1 MKNFILCLFLL
12 VSLNISSQI
21 QTPAPSPATKVQQT
35 IGLTEVTLEYARPS
49 VRNREIF
56 GNLVPYDKVW
66 RTGANENSVISFSTS
81 VKIGYADVPAGKYSV
96 YTIPNKDSW
105 EFILYSDYNNWG
117 LPSDWDEKKV
127 VVRQKFTPTKLENK
141 MESFK
146 FAFDNLTNNSFT
158 LGVTWGYFYLP
169 VEIKLPTTKI
179 VMSSIEE
186 ILKNPTSSDL
196 YKAAV
201 YLLQENRDLRM
212 AKEWMNQSIAMMD
225 NPRFYHLRQ
234 QSLIYAA
241 LKDYKMA
248 IKVAKTSLEKSI
260 AAGNSDYE
268 KMNQDS
274 ISIWSNM

>member
-1 MKNFILCLFLL
+1 MKNLILCLCLL
-12 VSLNISSQI
+12 ISFNISSQI

-35 IGLTEVTLEYARPS
+35 IGLTDVTLEYARPS
-49 VRNREIF
+49 VRNRVVF
-56 GNLVPYDKVW
+56 GNLVPYDKIW
-66 RTGANENSVISFSTS
+66 RTGANENSVITFSTS
-81 VKIGYADVPAGKYSV
+81 VKIGDADVPAGKYSI
-96 YTIPNKDSW
+96 YTVPNKDSW

-117 LPSDWDEKKV
+117 LPSDWDENKV
-127 VVRQKFTPTKLENK
+127 VIRQGFTPIKLENK
-141 MESFK
+141 METFK
-146 FAFDNLTNNSFT
+146 FAFDDLTNNSFT

-169 VEIKLPTTKI
+169 VEIKLPTTSI

-186 ILKNPTSSDL
+186 VLKNPTSSDL

-212 AKEWMNQSIAMMD
+212 AKEWMNQAITMMD

-248 IKVAKTSLEKSI
+248 IKVAQASLEKSI
-260 AAGNSDYE
+260 VAGNSDYE

-274 ISIWSNM
+274 ISFWSNM

>member
-1 MKNFILCLFLL
+1 MKNFLICLCLL
-12 VSLNISSQI
+12 VTFDIASQI
-21 QTPAPSPATKVQQT
+21 QTPEPSPATKVQQT
-35 IGLTEVTLEYARPS
+35 IGLTDVTLEYARPS
-49 VRNREIF
+49 VRNRVVF
-56 GNLVPYDKVW
+56 GNLVPFDKIW

-81 VKIGYADVPAGKYSV
+81 VKIGDADVPAGKYSV
-96 YTIPNKDSW
+96 YTVPNKDSW

-117 LPSDWDEKKV
+117 LPSDWDENKV
-127 VVRQKFTPTKLENK
+127 VIRQKFTPIKLENK

-146 FAFDNLTNNSFT
+146 FAFDDLSNNSFT

-169 VEIKLPTTKI
+169 VEIKLPTTNI

-186 ILKNPTSSDL
+186 VLKNPTSSDL

-212 AKEWMNQSIAMMD
+212 AKEWMNQAIKMMD
-225 NPRFYHLRQ
+225 NPRFYQLRQ

-248 IKVAKTSLEKSI
+248 IKVAKASLEKSI

-274 ISIWSNM
+274 ISNWSNM

>member
-12 VSLNISSQI
+12 VSINVSSQI

-81 VKIGYADVPAGKYSV
+81 VKIGDADVPAGKYSV
-96 YTIPNKDSW
+96 YTIPNKDRW

-117 LPSDWDEKKV
+117 LPSDWDENKV

-179 VMSSIEE
+179 VMSSIED
-186 ILKNPTSSDL
+186 ILKNPTSSFI
-196 YKAAV
+196 
-201 YLLQENRDLRM
+201 
-212 AKEWMNQSIAMMD
+212 QSSCLFIT
-225 NPRFYHLRQ
+225 R
-234 QSLIYAA
+234 
-241 LKDYKMA
+241 K
-248 IKVAKTSLEKSI
+248 
-260 AAGNSDYE
+260 
-268 KMNQDS
+268 
-274 ISIWSNM
+274 

>member
-1 MKNFILCLFLL
+1 MKNLLLCLCLL
-12 VSLNISSQI
+12 ISFNISSQI

-35 IGLTEVTLEYARPS
+35 IGLTDVTLEYARPS
-49 VRNREIF
+49 VRNRVVF
-56 GNLVPYDKVW
+56 GNLVPYDKIW
-66 RTGANENSVISFSTS
+66 RTGANENSVITFSTS
-81 VKIGYADVPAGKYSV
+81 VKIGDADVPAGKYSI
-96 YTIPNKDSW
+96 YTVPNKDSW

-117 LPSDWDEKKV
+117 LPSDWDENKV
-127 VVRQKFTPTKLENK
+127 VIRQGFTPIKLENK
-141 MESFK
+141 METFK
-146 FAFDNLTNNSFT
+146 FAFDDLTNNSFT

-169 VEIKLPTTKI
+169 VEIKLPTTNI

-186 ILKNPTSSDL
+186 VLKNPTSSDL

-212 AKEWMNQSIAMMD
+212 AKEWMNQAITMMD

-248 IKVAKTSLEKSI
+248 IKVAQASLEKSI
-260 AAGNSDYE
+260 VAGNSDYE

-274 ISIWSNM
+274 ISIWNNM

>member
-1 MKNFILCLFLL
+1 MKNFIFSLCLLL
-12 VSLNISSQI
+12 SFNFSSQI

-35 IGLTEVTLEYARPS
+35 IGLTDITLEYASPS
-49 VRNREIF
+49 VRNRVVF
-56 GNLVPYDKVW
+56 GNLVPINKMW
-66 RTGANENSVISFSTS
+66 RTGANENSIISFSTS
-81 VKIGYADVPAGKYSV
+81 IKIGNTDIPAGKYSV
-96 YTIPNKDSW
+96 YTVPNENSW

-117 LPSDWDEKKV
+117 LPSDWDENKV
-127 VVRQKFTPTKLENK
+127 VVRQKFTPIKLENK

-146 FAFDNLTNNSFT
+146 FALDDITNNSFT
-158 LGVTWGYFYLP
+158 LGVTCVYFYLP
-169 VEIKLPTTKI
+169 VEIKLPTAKI

-186 ILKNPTSSDL
+186 VLKNPTSSDL

-268 KMNQDS
+268 KMNHDS

>member
-1 MKNFILCLFLL
+1 MKNLILCLCLL
-12 VSLNISSQI
+12 ISFNISSQI

-35 IGLTEVTLEYARPS
+35 IGLTDVTLEYARPS
-49 VRNREIF
+49 VRNRVVF
-56 GNLVPYDKVW
+56 GNLVPYDKMW
-66 RTGANENSVISFSTS
+66 RTGANENSVITFSTS
-81 VKIGYADVPAGKYSV
+81 VKIGDADVPAGKYSI
-96 YTIPNKDSW
+96 YTVPNKDSW

-117 LPSDWDEKKV
+117 LPSDWDENKV
-127 VVRQKFTPTKLENK
+127 VVRQEFTPIKLENK

-146 FAFDNLTNNSFT
+146 FAFDDLTNNSFT

-169 VEIKLPTTKI
+169 VEIKLPTTSI

-186 ILKNPTSSDL
+186 VLKNPTSSDL

-212 AKEWMNQSIAMMD
+212 AKEWMNQAITMMD

-248 IKVAKTSLEKSI
+248 IKVAQASLEKSI
-260 AAGNSDYE
+260 VAGNSDYE

>member
-1 MKNFILCLFLL
+1 MKNFILSLFLL
-12 VSLNISSQI
+12 VSFNISSQI

-81 VKIGYADVPAGKYSV
+81 VKIGDADVPAGKYSV

-117 LPSDWDEKKV
+117 LPSDWDENKV

-179 VMSSIEE
+179 VMSSIED

>member
-12 VSLNISSQI
+12 VSINVSSQI

-81 VKIGYADVPAGKYSV
+81 VKIGDADVPAGKYSV

>member
-1 MKNFILCLFLL
+1 
-12 VSLNISSQI
+12 
-21 QTPAPSPATKVQQT
+21 PATKVQQT
-35 IGLTEVTLEYARPS
+35 IGLTDVTLEYARPS
-49 VRNREIF
+49 VRNRVIF
-56 GNLVPYDKVW
+56 GNLVPYNKIW
-66 RTGANENSVISFSTS
+66 RTGANENSVVTFSTS
-81 VKIGYADVPAGKYSV
+81 VKIGDADVPAGKYSI
-96 YTIPNKDSW
+96 YTVPNKDSW

-117 LPSDWDEKKV
+117 LPSDWDENKV
-127 VVRQKFTPTKLENK
+127 AVRQEFTPIKLENK

-146 FAFDNLTNNSFT
+146 FAFDDLTNNSFT
-158 LGVTWGYFYLP
+158 LGITWGYFYLP
-169 VEIKLPTTKI
+169 VEIKLPTTSI

-186 ILKNPTSSDL
+186 VLKNPTSSDL

-212 AKEWMNQSIAMMD
+212 AKEWMNQAITMMD

-248 IKVAKTSLEKSI
+248 IKVAQASLEKSI
-260 AAGNSDYE
+260 VAGNSDYE

>member
-1 MKNFILCLFLL
+1 MKNLLLCLCLL
-12 VSLNISSQI
+12 ISFNISSQI

-35 IGLTEVTLEYARPS
+35 IGLTNVTLEYARPS
-49 VRNREIF
+49 VRNRVVF
-56 GNLVPYDKVW
+56 GNLVPYDKIW
-66 RTGANENSVISFSTS
+66 RTGANENSVITFSTS
-81 VKIGYADVPAGKYSV
+81 VKIGDADVPAGKYSI
-96 YTIPNKDSW
+96 YTVPNKDSW

-117 LPSDWDEKKV
+117 LPSDWDENKV
-127 VVRQKFTPTKLENK
+127 VIRQGFTPIKLENK
-141 MESFK
+141 IETFK
-146 FAFDNLTNNSFT
+146 FAFDDLTNNSFT

-169 VEIKLPTTKI
+169 VEIKLPTTNI

-186 ILKNPTSSDL
+186 VLKNPTSSDL

-212 AKEWMNQSIAMMD
+212 AKEWMNQAITMMD

-248 IKVAKTSLEKSI
+248 IKVAQASLEKSI
-260 AAGNSDYE
+260 VAGNSDYE

>member
-12 VSLNISSQI
+12 VSINVSSQI

-81 VKIGYADVPAGKYSV
+81 VKIGDADVPAGKYSV

-117 LPSDWDEKKV
+117 LPSDWDENKV

-179 VMSSIEE
+179 VMSSIED

-268 KMNQDS
+268 KMNKDS

>member
-1 MKNFILCLFLL
+1 MKNLLLCLCLL
-12 VSLNISSQI
+12 ISFNISSQI

-35 IGLTEVTLEYARPS
+35 IGLTDVTLEYARPS
-49 VRNREIF
+49 VRNRVVF
-56 GNLVPYDKVW
+56 GNLVPYDKIW
-66 RTGANENSVISFSTS
+66 RTGANENSVITFSTS
-81 VKIGYADVPAGKYSV
+81 VKIGDADVPAGKYSI
-96 YTIPNKDSW
+96 YTVPNKDSW

-117 LPSDWDEKKV
+117 LPSDWDENKV
-127 VVRQKFTPTKLENK
+127 VIRQGFTPIKLENK
-141 MESFK
+141 METFK
-146 FAFDNLTNNSFT
+146 FAFDDLTNNSFT

-169 VEIKLPTTKI
+169 VEIKLPTTNI

-186 ILKNPTSSDL
+186 VLKNPTSSDL

-212 AKEWMNQSIAMMD
+212 AKEWMNQAITMMD

-248 IKVAKTSLEKSI
+248 IKVAQASLEKSI
-260 AAGNSDYE
+260 VAGNSDYE
-268 KMNQDS
+268 KMNQES

>member
-1 MKNFILCLFLL
+1 MKNFIFFLCLLL
-12 VSLNISSQI
+12 SFNIFSQI
-21 QTPAPSPATKVQQT
+21 QTPAPSPATNVQQT
-35 IGLTEVTLEYARPS
+35 IGLTDITLEYARPS
-49 VRNREIF
+49 VRNRVVF
-56 GNLVPYDKVW
+56 GNLVPFNKIW
-66 RTGANENSVISFSTS
+66 RTGANENSIISFSTS
-81 VKIGYADVPAGKYSV
+81 IKIGDTDVPAGKYSV
-96 YTIPNKDSW
+96 YTIPNENSW

-117 LPSDWDEKKV
+117 LPSDWDENKV
-127 VVRQKFTPTKLENK
+127 VVRQKFTPIKLENK

-146 FAFDNLTNNSFT
+146 FALDDLTNNSFT
-158 LGVTWGYFYLP
+158 LGITWGYFYLP
-169 VEIKLPTTKI
+169 VEIKLHTTSI

-186 ILKNPTSSDL
+186 VLKDPTSSDL

-212 AKEWMNQSIAMMD
+212 AKEWMNQSIAMME
-225 NPRFYHLRQ
+225 NPRFYQLRQ

-248 IKVAKTSLEKSI
+248 IKVAKSSLEKSI
-260 AAGNSDYE
+260 LAGNADYE

>member
-1 MKNFILCLFLL
+1 MKNFILCLCLL
-12 VSLNISSQI
+12 ISFNISSQI

-35 IGLTEVTLEYARPS
+35 IGLTDVNLEYARPS
-49 VRNREIF
+49 VRNRVIF
-56 GNLVPYDKVW
+56 GNLVPYDKIW
-66 RTGANENSVISFSTS
+66 RTGANENSVITFSTS
-81 VKIGYADVPAGKYSV
+81 VKIGDADVPAGKYSI
-96 YTIPNKDSW
+96 YTVPNKDSW

-117 LPSDWDEKKV
+117 LPSDWDENKV
-127 VVRQKFTPTKLENK
+127 AVRQEFTPIKLENK

-146 FAFDNLTNNSFT
+146 FAFDDLTNNSFT
-158 LGVTWGYFYLP
+158 LGITWGYFYLP
-169 VEIKLPTTKI
+169 VEIKLPTTSI

-186 ILKNPTSSDL
+186 VLKNPTSSDL

-212 AKEWMNQSIAMMD
+212 AKEWMNQAITMMD

-248 IKVAKTSLEKSI
+248 IKVAQASLEKSI
-260 AAGNSDYE
+260 VAGNSDYE

>member
-1 MKNFILCLFLL
+1 MKNLLLCLCLL
-12 VSLNISSQI
+12 ISFNISSQI

-35 IGLTEVTLEYARPS
+35 IGLTDVTLEYARPS
-49 VRNREIF
+49 VRNRVVF
-56 GNLVPYDKVW
+56 GNLVPYDKMW
-66 RTGANENSVISFSTS
+66 RTGANENSVITFSTS
-81 VKIGYADVPAGKYSV
+81 VKIGDADVPAGKYSI
-96 YTIPNKDSW
+96 YTVPNKDSW

-117 LPSDWDEKKV
+117 LPSNWDENKV
-127 VVRQKFTPTKLENK
+127 VIRQGFTPIKLENK
-141 MESFK
+141 METFK
-146 FAFDNLTNNSFT
+146 FAFDDLSNNSFT

-169 VEIKLPTTKI
+169 VEIKLPTTSI

-186 ILKNPTSSDL
+186 VLKNPTSSDL

-212 AKEWMNQSIAMMD
+212 AKEWMNQAITMMD

-248 IKVAKTSLEKSI
+248 IKVAQASLEKSI
-260 AAGNSDYE
+260 VAGNSDYE

>member
-1 MKNFILCLFLL
+1 MKNLLLCLCLL
-12 VSLNISSQI
+12 ISFNISSQI
-21 QTPAPSPATKVQQT
+21 QTPAPSPATKVLQT
-35 IGLTEVTLEYARPS
+35 IGLTDVTLEYARPS
-49 VRNREIF
+49 VRNRVVF
-56 GNLVPYDKVW
+56 GNLVPYDKIW
-66 RTGANENSVISFSTS
+66 RTGANENSVITFSTS
-81 VKIGYADVPAGKYSV
+81 VKIGDADVPAGKYSI
-96 YTIPNKDSW
+96 YTVPNKDSW

-117 LPSDWDEKKV
+117 LPSDWDENKV
-127 VVRQKFTPTKLENK
+127 VIRQGFTPIKLENK
-141 MESFK
+141 METFK
-146 FAFDNLTNNSFT
+146 FAFDDLTNNSFT

-169 VEIKLPTTKI
+169 VEIKLPTTNI

-186 ILKNPTSSDL
+186 VLKNPTSSDL

-212 AKEWMNQSIAMMD
+212 AKEWMNQAITMMD

-248 IKVAKTSLEKSI
+248 IKVAQASLEKSI
-260 AAGNSDYE
+260 VAGNSDYE

-274 ISIWSNM
+274 ISIWNNM

>member
-1 MKNFILCLFLL
+1 MKNLILCLCLL
-12 VSLNISSQI
+12 ISFNISSQI

-35 IGLTEVTLEYARPS
+35 IGLTDVTLEYARPS
-49 VRNREIF
+49 VRNRVIF
-56 GNLVPYDKVW
+56 GNLVPYNKIW
-66 RTGANENSVISFSTS
+66 RTGANENSVVTFSTS
-81 VKIGYADVPAGKYSV
+81 VKIGDADVPAGKYSI
-96 YTIPNKDSW
+96 YTVPNKDSW

-117 LPSDWDEKKV
+117 LPSDWDENKV
-127 VVRQKFTPTKLENK
+127 AVRQEFTPIKLENK

-146 FAFDNLTNNSFT
+146 FAFDDLTNNSFT

-169 VEIKLPTTKI
+169 VEIKLPTTSI

-186 ILKNPTSSDL
+186 VLKNPTSSDL

-212 AKEWMNQSIAMMD
+212 AKEWMNQAITMMD

-248 IKVAKTSLEKSI
+248 IKVAEASLEKSI
-260 AAGNSDYE
+260 VAGNSDYE

>member
-1 MKNFILCLFLL
+1 MKNFIFSLCLLL
-12 VSLNISSQI
+12 SFNISSQI

-35 IGLTEVTLEYARPS
+35 IGLTDITLEYARPS
-49 VRNREIF
+49 VRNRVVF
-56 GNLVPYDKVW
+56 GNLVPFNKIW
-66 RTGANENSVISFSTS
+66 RTGANENSIISFSTS
-81 VKIGYADVPAGKYSV
+81 IKIGDTDVPAGKYSV
-96 YTIPNKDSW
+96 YTIPNENSW

-117 LPSDWDEKKV
+117 LPSDWDENKV
-127 VVRQKFTPTKLENK
+127 VVRQKFTPIKLENK

-146 FAFDNLTNNSFT
+146 FALDDLTNNSFT
-158 LGVTWGYFYLP
+158 LGITWGYFYLP
-169 VEIKLPTTKI
+169 VEIKLPTTSI

-186 ILKNPTSSDL
+186 VLKDPTSSDL

-212 AKEWMNQSIAMMD
+212 AKEWMNQSIAMME
-225 NPRFYHLRQ
+225 NPRFYQLRQ

-248 IKVAKTSLEKSI
+248 IKVAKSSLEKSI
-260 AAGNSDYE
+260 LAGNADYE

>member
-1 MKNFILCLFLL
+1 MKNFIFLLCLLL
-12 VSLNISSQI
+12 SFNISSQI

-35 IGLTEVTLEYARPS
+35 IGLTDITLEYARPS
-49 VRNREIF
+49 VRNRVVF
-56 GNLVPYDKVW
+56 GNLVPFNKMW
-66 RTGANENSVISFSTS
+66 RTGANENSIISFSTS
-81 VKIGYADVPAGKYSV
+81 IKIGNTDVPAGKYSV
-96 YTIPNKDSW
+96 YTIPNENSW

-117 LPSDWDEKKV
+117 LPSDWDENKV
-127 VVRQKFTPTKLENK
+127 VVRQKFTPIKLENK

-146 FAFDNLTNNSFT
+146 FALDDLTNNSFT

-169 VEIKLPTTKI
+169 VEIKLPTAKI

-186 ILKNPTSSDL
+186 VLKNPTSSDL

-212 AKEWMNQSIAMMD
+212 AKEWMNQSIAMME
-225 NPRFYHLRQ
+225 NPRFYQLRQ

-248 IKVAKTSLEKSI
+248 IKVAKSSLEKSI
-260 AAGNSDYE
+260 VAGNADYE

>member
-1 MKNFILCLFLL
+1 MKNFIFSLCLLL
-12 VSLNISSQI
+12 SFNISSQI

-35 IGLTEVTLEYARPS
+35 IGLTDITLEYARPS
-49 VRNREIF
+49 VRDRVVF
-56 GNLVPYDKVW
+56 GNLVPFNRMW
-66 RTGANENSVISFSTS
+66 RTGANENSIISFSTS
-81 VKIGYADVPAGKYSV
+81 IKIGDTDVPAGKYSV
-96 YTIPNKDSW
+96 YTIPNENSW

-117 LPSDWDEKKV
+117 LPSDWDENKV
-127 VVRQKFTPTKLENK
+127 VVRQNFTPIKLENK

-146 FAFDNLTNNSFT
+146 FALDDLTNNSFT

-186 ILKNPTSSDL
+186 VLKNPTSSDL

-225 NPRFYHLRQ
+225 VPMFYHLRQ

-241 LKDYKMA
+241 LKDYNGA
-248 IKVAKTSLEKSI
+248 IEIAKVSLEKSI
-260 AAGNSDYE
+260 KAGNSDYE
-268 KMNQDS
+268 KMNLDS
-274 ISIWSNM
+274 IDLWASM

>member
-1 MKNFILCLFLL
+1 MKNLILCLCLL
-12 VSLNISSQI
+12 ISFNISSQI

-35 IGLTEVTLEYARPS
+35 IGLTDVTLEYARPS
-49 VRNREIF
+49 VRNRVVF
-56 GNLVPYDKVW
+56 GNLVPYDKIW
-66 RTGANENSVISFSTS
+66 RTGANENSVITFSTS
-81 VKIGYADVPAGKYSV
+81 VKIGDADVPAGKYSI
-96 YTIPNKDSW
+96 YTVPNKDSW

-117 LPSDWDEKKV
+117 LPSDWDENKV
-127 VVRQKFTPTKLENK
+127 VIRQGFTPIKLENK
-141 MESFK
+141 METFK
-146 FAFDNLTNNSFT
+146 FAFDDLTNNSFT

-169 VEIKLPTTKI
+169 VEIKLPTTSI

-186 ILKNPTSSDL
+186 VLKNPTSSDL

-212 AKEWMNQSIAMMD
+212 AKEWMNQAITMMD

-248 IKVAKTSLEKSI
+248 IKVAQASLEKSI
-260 AAGNSDYE
+260 VAGNSDYE
-268 KMNQDS
+268 KMNQES

>member
-1 MKNFILCLFLL
+1 MKNFIFSLCLLL
-12 VSLNISSQI
+12 SFNISSQI

-35 IGLTEVTLEYARPS
+35 IGLTNITLEYARPS
-49 VRNREIF
+49 VRDRAVF
-56 GNLVPYDKVW
+56 GNLVPFNKMW
-66 RTGANENSVISFSTS
+66 RTGANENSIISFSTS
-81 VKIGYADVPAGKYSV
+81 IKIGDTDVPAGKYSV
-96 YTIPNKDSW
+96 YTIPNENSW

-117 LPSDWDEKKV
+117 LPSDWDENKV
-127 VVRQKFTPTKLENK
+127 VVRQKFTPIKLENK

-146 FAFDNLTNNSFT
+146 FALDDLTNNSFT

-179 VMSSIEE
+179 VMSSIEKV
-186 ILKNPTSSDL
+186 LKNPTSSDL

-225 NPRFYHLRQ
+225 VPMFYHLRQ

-248 IKVAKTSLEKSI
+248 IKVAKSSLEKSI
-260 AAGNSDYE
+260 VAGNTDYE

-274 ISIWSNM
+274 ISMWSNM

>member
-1 MKNFILCLFLL
+1 MKNFIFLLCLLL
-12 VSLNISSQI
+12 SFNISSQI

-35 IGLTEVTLEYARPS
+35 IGLTDITLEYARPS
-49 VRNREIF
+49 VRDRVVF
-56 GNLVPYDKVW
+56 GNLVPFNKMW
-66 RTGANENSVISFSTS
+66 RTGANENSIISFSTS
-81 VKIGYADVPAGKYSV
+81 IKIGNTDVPAGKYSV
-96 YTIPNKDSW
+96 YTIPNENSW

-117 LPSDWDEKKV
+117 LPSDWDENKV
-127 VVRQKFTPTKLENK
+127 VVRQKFTPIKLENK

-146 FAFDNLTNNSFT
+146 FALDDLTNNSFT

-186 ILKNPTSSDL
+186 VLKNPTSSDL

-212 AKEWMNQSIAMMD
+212 AKEWMNQSIAMME
-225 NPRFYHLRQ
+225 NPRFYQLRQ

-248 IKVAKTSLEKSI
+248 IKVAKSSLEKSI
-260 AAGNSDYE
+260 VAGNADYE

>member
-1 MKNFILCLFLL
+1 MKNFIFSLCLLL
-12 VSLNISSQI
+12 SFNISSQI

-35 IGLTEVTLEYARPS
+35 IGLTNITLEYARPS
-49 VRNREIF
+49 VRDRVVF
-56 GNLVPYDKVW
+56 GNLVPFNKMW
-66 RTGANENSVISFSTS
+66 RTGANENSIISFSTS
-81 VKIGYADVPAGKYSV
+81 IKIGDTDVPAGKYSV
-96 YTIPNKDSW
+96 YTIPNENSW

-117 LPSDWDEKKV
+117 LPSDWDENKV
-127 VVRQKFTPTKLENK
+127 VVRQKFTPIKLENK

-146 FAFDNLTNNSFT
+146 FALDDLTNNSFT
-158 LGVTWGYFYLP
+158 LGITWGYFYLP
-169 VEIKLPTTKI
+169 VEIKLPTTSI

-186 ILKNPTSSDL
+186 VLKDPTSSDL

-212 AKEWMNQSIAMMD
+212 AKEWMNQSIAMME
-225 NPRFYHLRQ
+225 NPRFYQLRQ

-248 IKVAKTSLEKSI
+248 IKVAKSSLEKSI
-260 AAGNSDYE
+260 LAGNADYE

>member
-1 MKNFILCLFLL
+1 MKNFILCLCLL
-12 VSLNISSQI
+12 ISFNISSQI

-35 IGLTEVTLEYARPS
+35 IGLTDVNLEYARPS
-49 VRNREIF
+49 VRNRVIF
-56 GNLVPYDKVW
+56 GNLVPYDKIW
-66 RTGANENSVISFSTS
+66 RTGANENSVITFSTS
-81 VKIGYADVPAGKYSV
+81 VKIGDANVPAGKYSI
-96 YTIPNKDSW
+96 YTVPNKDSW

-117 LPSDWDEKKV
+117 LPSDWDENKV
-127 VVRQKFTPTKLENK
+127 AVRQEFTPIKLKNK

-146 FAFDNLTNNSFT
+146 FAFDDLTNNSFT

-169 VEIKLPTTKI
+169 VEIKLPTTSI
-179 VMSSIEE
+179 VMSSIEKV
-186 ILKNPTSSDL
+186 LKNPTSSDL

-212 AKEWMNQSIAMMD
+212 AKEWMNQAITMMD

-248 IKVAKTSLEKSI
+248 IKVAQASLEKSI
-260 AAGNSDYE
+260 VAGNSDYE

>member
-1 MKNFILCLFLL
+1 MKNFIFSLCLLL
-12 VSLNISSQI
+12 SFNIFSQI
-21 QTPAPSPATKVQQT
+21 QTPAPSPATNVQQT
-35 IGLTEVTLEYARPS
+35 IGLTDITLEYARPS
-49 VRNREIF
+49 VRNRVVF
-56 GNLVPYDKVW
+56 GNLVPFNKIW
-66 RTGANENSVISFSTS
+66 RTGANENSIISFSTS
-81 VKIGYADVPAGKYSV
+81 VKIGDTDVPAGKYSV
-96 YTIPNKDSW
+96 YTIPNENSW

-117 LPSDWDEKKV
+117 LPSDWDENKV
-127 VVRQKFTPTKLENK
+127 VVRQKFTPIKLENK

-146 FAFDNLTNNSFT
+146 FALDDLTNNSFT
-158 LGVTWGYFYLP
+158 LGITWGYFYLP
-169 VEIKLPTTKI
+169 VEIKLPTTSI

-186 ILKNPTSSDL
+186 VLKDPTSSDL

-212 AKEWMNQSIAMMD
+212 AKEWMNQSIAMME
-225 NPRFYHLRQ
+225 NPRFYQLRQ

-248 IKVAKTSLEKSI
+248 IKVAKSSLEKSI
-260 AAGNSDYE
+260 LAGNADYE

>member
-1 MKNFILCLFLL
+1 MKNLLLCLCLL
-12 VSLNISSQI
+12 ISFNISSQI

-35 IGLTEVTLEYARPS
+35 IGLTDVTLEYARPS
-49 VRNREIF
+49 VRNRVVF
-56 GNLVPYDKVW
+56 GNLVPYDKIW
-66 RTGANENSVISFSTS
+66 RTGANENSVITFSTS
-81 VKIGYADVPAGKYSV
+81 VKIGDADVPAGKYSI
-96 YTIPNKDSW
+96 YTVPNKDSW

-117 LPSDWDEKKV
+117 LPSDWDENKV
-127 VVRQKFTPTKLENK
+127 VIRQGFTPIKLEYK
-141 MESFK
+141 METFK
-146 FAFDNLTNNSFT
+146 FAFDDLTNNSFT

-169 VEIKLPTTKI
+169 VEIKLPTTNI

-186 ILKNPTSSDL
+186 VLKNPTSSDL

-212 AKEWMNQSIAMMD
+212 AKEWMNQAITMMD

-248 IKVAKTSLEKSI
+248 IKVAQASLEKSI
-260 AAGNSDYE
+260 VAGNSDYE

>member
-1 MKNFILCLFLL
+1 MKNLLLCLCLL
-12 VSLNISSQI
+12 ISFNISSQI

-35 IGLTEVTLEYARPS
+35 IGLTDVTLEYARPS
-49 VRNREIF
+49 VRNRVVF
-56 GNLVPYDKVW
+56 GNLVPYDKIW
-66 RTGANENSVISFSTS
+66 RTGANENSVITFSTS
-81 VKIGYADVPAGKYSV
+81 VKIGDADVPAGKYSI
-96 YTIPNKDSW
+96 YTVPNKDSW

-117 LPSDWDEKKV
+117 LPSDWDENKV
-127 VVRQKFTPTKLENK
+127 VIRQGFTPIKLENK
-141 MESFK
+141 METFK
-146 FAFDNLTNNSFT
+146 FAFDDLTNNSFT

-169 VEIKLPTTKI
+169 VEIKLPTTNI

-186 ILKNPTSSDL
+186 VLKNPTSSDL

-212 AKEWMNQSIAMMD
+212 AKEWMNQAITMMD

-248 IKVAKTSLEKSI
+248 IKVAQASLEKSI
-260 AAGNSDYE
+260 VAGNSDYE

>member
-1 MKNFILCLFLL
+1 MKNFIFFLCLLL
-12 VSLNISSQI
+12 SFNIFSQI
-21 QTPAPSPATKVQQT
+21 QTPAPSPATNVQQT
-35 IGLTEVTLEYARPS
+35 IGLTDITLEYARPS
-49 VRNREIF
+49 VRNRVVF
-56 GNLVPYDKVW
+56 GNLVPFNKIW
-66 RTGANENSVISFSTS
+66 RTGANENSIISFSTS
-81 VKIGYADVPAGKYSV
+81 VKIGDTDVPAGKYSV
-96 YTIPNKDSW
+96 YTIPNENSW

-117 LPSDWDEKKV
+117 LPSDWDENKV
-127 VVRQKFTPTKLENK
+127 VVRQKFTPIKLENK

-146 FAFDNLTNNSFT
+146 FALDDLTNNSFT
-158 LGVTWGYFYLP
+158 LGITWGYFYLP
-169 VEIKLPTTKI
+169 VEIKLPTTSI

-186 ILKNPTSSDL
+186 VLKDPTSSDL

-212 AKEWMNQSIAMMD
+212 AKEWMNQSIAMME
-225 NPRFYHLRQ
+225 NPRFYQLRQ

-248 IKVAKTSLEKSI
+248 IKVAKSSLEKSI
-260 AAGNSDYE
+260 LAGNADYE

>member
-1 MKNFILCLFLL
+1 MKNLILCLCLL
-12 VSLNISSQI
+12 ISFNISSQI

-35 IGLTEVTLEYARPS
+35 IGLTDVTLEYARPS
-49 VRNREIF
+49 VRNRVVF
-56 GNLVPYDKVW
+56 GNLVPYDKIW
-66 RTGANENSVISFSTS
+66 RTGANENSVITFSTS
-81 VKIGYADVPAGKYSV
+81 VKIGDADVPAGKYSI
-96 YTIPNKDSW
+96 YTVPNKDSW

-117 LPSDWDEKKV
+117 LPSDWDENKV
-127 VVRQKFTPTKLENK
+127 VIRQGFTPIKLENK
-141 MESFK
+141 METFK
-146 FAFDNLTNNSFT
+146 FAFDDLTNNSFT

-169 VEIKLPTTKI
+169 VEIKLPTTNI

-186 ILKNPTSSDL
+186 VLKNPTSSDL

-212 AKEWMNQSIAMMD
+212 AKEWMNQAITMMD

-248 IKVAKTSLEKSI
+248 IKVAQASLEKSI
-260 AAGNSDYE
+260 VAGNSDYE

>member
-1 MKNFILCLFLL
+1 MKNFIFSLCLLL
-12 VSLNISSQI
+12 SLNISSQI

-35 IGLTEVTLEYARPS
+35 IGLTNITLEYARPS
-49 VRNREIF
+49 VRDRVVF
-56 GNLVPYDKVW
+56 GNLVPFNKMW
-66 RTGANENSVISFSTS
+66 RTGANENSIISFNTS
-81 VKIGYADVPAGKYSV
+81 IKIGDTDVPAGKYSV
-96 YTIPNKDSW
+96 YTIPNENSW

-117 LPSDWDEKKV
+117 LPSDWDENKV
-127 VVRQKFTPTKLENK
+127 VVRQKFTPIKLENK

-146 FAFDNLTNNSFT
+146 FALDDLTNNSFT

-186 ILKNPTSSDL
+186 VLKNPTSSDL

-225 NPRFYHLRQ
+225 VPMFYHLRQ

-248 IKVAKTSLEKSI
+248 IKVAKSSLEKSI
-260 AAGNSDYE
+260 VAGNTDYE

-274 ISIWSNM
+274 ISMWSNM

>member
-1 MKNFILCLFLL
+1 MPQASPSAKL
-12 VSLNISSQI
+12 I
-21 QTPAPSPATKVQQT
+21 QKV
-35 IGLTEVTLEYARPS
+35 GLTDVTVDFSRPS
-49 VRNREIF
+49 TKGRKIF
-56 GNLVPYDKVW
+56 GELVPFGQVW
-66 RTGANENSVISFSTS
+66 RTGANENSIISFSTS
-81 VKIGYADVPAGKYSV
+81 IKIGDTDVPAGKYSV
-96 YTIPNKDSW
+96 YTIPNENSW

-117 LPSDWDEKKV
+117 LPSDWDENKV
-127 VVRQKFTPTKLENK
+127 VVRQKFTPIKLENK

-146 FAFDNLTNNSFT
+146 FAFDDLTNNSFT

-169 VEIKLPTTKI
+169 VEIKLPTTSI

-186 ILKNPTSSDL
+186 VLKNPTSSDL

-212 AKEWMNQSIAMMD
+212 AKEWMNQAITMMD

-248 IKVAKTSLEKSI
+248 IKVAQASLEKSI
-260 AAGNSDYE
+260 VAGNSDYE

>member
-1 MKNFILCLFLL
+1 MKNFIFFLCLLL
-12 VSLNISSQI
+12 TFNIFSQI
-21 QTPAPSPATKVQQT
+21 QTPAPSPATNVQQT
-35 IGLTEVTLEYARPS
+35 IGLTDITLEYARPS
-49 VRNREIF
+49 VRNRVVF
-56 GNLVPYDKVW
+56 GNLVPFNKIW
-66 RTGANENSVISFSTS
+66 RTGANENSIISFSTS
-81 VKIGYADVPAGKYSV
+81 IKIGDTDVPAGKYSI
-96 YTIPNKDSW
+96 YTIPNENSW

-117 LPSDWDEKKV
+117 LPSDWDENKV
-127 VVRQKFTPTKLENK
+127 VVRQKFTPIKLENK

-146 FAFDNLTNNSFT
+146 FALDDLTNNSFT
-158 LGVTWGYFYLP
+158 LGITWGYFYLP
-169 VEIKLPTTKI
+169 VEIKLPTTSI

-186 ILKNPTSSDL
+186 VLKDPTSSDL

-212 AKEWMNQSIAMMD
+212 AKEWMNQSIAMME
-225 NPRFYHLRQ
+225 NPRFYQLRQ

-248 IKVAKTSLEKSI
+248 IKVAKSSLEKSI
-260 AAGNSDYE
+260 LAGNADYE